1 MIKHNIF
8 VNFAIFPSILYIIV
22 WDVSRVWYVTYI
34 WKCADMDILE
44 FFLTF
49 LPYKHILRDLG
60 PAHLLSIIIII
71 KSIFYKSTLLSKI

>member
-8 VNFAIFPSILYIIV
+8 FKFAIFPSTLYVPFGIQV
-22 WDVSRVWYVTYI
+22 WDMSYVWYVTYI

-49 LPYKHILRDLG
+49 LFAL
-60 PAHLLSIIIII
+60 
-71 KSIFYKSTLLSKI
+71 